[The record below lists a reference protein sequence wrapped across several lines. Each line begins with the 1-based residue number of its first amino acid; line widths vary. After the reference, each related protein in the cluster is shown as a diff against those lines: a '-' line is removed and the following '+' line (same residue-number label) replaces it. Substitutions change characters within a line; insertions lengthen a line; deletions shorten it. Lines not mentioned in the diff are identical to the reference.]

1 MNEEYAAVL
10 FEVMVSSG
18 KDPRSVSVNADRE
31 DFVSERRLMSGVD
44 DKVEV

>member
-18 KDPRSVSVNADRE
+18 IDPRSVSV
-31 DFVSERRLMSGVD
+31 VD
-44 DKVEV
+44 DRVEA

>member
-18 KDPRSVSVNADRE
+18 IDPRTMSVVN
-31 DFVSERRLMSGVD
+31 

>member
-18 KDPRSVSVNADRE
+18 FDPRSVSV
-31 DFVSERRLMSGVD
+31 VD
-44 DKVEV
+44 DKVEA

>member
-18 KDPRSVSVNADRE
+18 KDPQSVSV
-31 DFVSERRLMSGVD
+31 VG
-44 DKVEV
+44 DKV

>member
-18 KDPRSVSVNADRE
+18 SDPRSVSV
-31 DFVSERRLMSGVD
+31 VD
-44 DKVEV
+44 DKVEL

>member
-18 KDPRSVSVNADRE
+18 IDPRTMSVVN
-31 DFVSERRLMSGVD
+31 
-44 DKVEV
+44 DKVEA

>member
-18 KDPRSVSVNADRE
+18 KDLGSVSE
-31 DFVSERRLMSGVD
+31 VS
-44 DKVEV
+44 DKV

>member
-18 KDPRSVSVNADRE
+18 KDPRSVSV
-31 DFVSERRLMSGVD
+31 VD
-44 DKVEV
+44 DTVEA

>member
-18 KDPRSVSVNADRE
+18 SDPRSVSV
-31 DFVSERRLMSGVD
+31 VD
-44 DKVEV
+44 DRV

>member
-18 KDPRSVSVNADRE
+18 LGPRSVSV
-31 DFVSERRLMSGVD
+31 VD
-44 DKVEV
+44 DKVEA

>member
-1 MNEEYAAVL
+1 MDEEYAAVL

-18 KDPRSVSVNADRE
+18 IDPLSVSV
-31 DFVSERRLMSGVD
+31 VS

>member
-10 FEVMVSSG
+10 FEVMVS
-18 KDPRSVSVNADRE
+18 DPRPVSVVN
-31 DFVSERRLMSGVD
+31 

>member
-18 KDPRSVSVNADRE
+18 KDPRPVSV
-31 DFVSERRLMSGVD
+31 VG
-44 DKVEV
+44 DKV